1 MKEDLNTT
9 SLCFDDILLVPR
21 HSSVETR
28 ENISIRTKFG
38 NPNNPEAWLDLDMP
52 IMTAPMEFI
61 NSNPM
66 IEKVIG
72 HGGMAF
78 IHRQQDETKRF
89 DQFKALPEDIKK
101 SNRVGFVI
109 NLKEAEDINF
119 VNNILSC
126 GIKVLLVD
134 TAFAHLQKVVDSIK
148 KLRSQI
154 PNNVHIMSGNVS
166 SYEAYKNLMD
176 AGADSVRV
184 GIGAGAACT
193 TRVVTGFGVP
203 VLGSVMDIY
212 KNVQSDIING
222 IVLDGGIKESGDIVK
237 ALAAGSSAVMMGNMF
252 AGYSEC
258 DKQEDGQILF
268 RGLASESIKLTQID
282 YTLEDTNVHHIEGV
296 SAYIADKGPVKKQL
310 LAISDSLKSALSY
323 CGSENIENF
332 KKDCIFIKVSS
343 ESIKE
348 SKSRI

>member
-1 MKEDLNTT
+1 VKEDLAITP
-9 SLCFDDILLVPR
+9 LCFDDILLVPR

-28 ENISIRTKFG
+28 EDISIRTKFG
-38 NPNNPEAWLDLDMP
+38 NPNNPEAWITLDMP

-61 NSNPM
+61 NSNLM
-66 IEKVIG
+66 IEKIIS

-78 IHRQQDETKRF
+78 IHRQQNEQKRL
-89 DQFKALPEDIKK
+89 DQFKALPEYIKK
-101 SNRVGFVI
+101 SDRVGFVL
-109 NLKEAEDINF
+109 NLKETEDSIF
-119 VNNILSC
+119 VNKILSY

-148 KLRSQI
+148 ILRSQI
-154 PNNVHIMSGNVS
+154 PNNIHIMSGNVS

-203 VLGSVMDIY
+203 VLGSVIDIY
-212 KNVQSDIING
+212 NNVQNDNING
-222 IVLDGGIKESGDIVK
+222 IVLDGGIRETGDIVK
-237 ALAAGSSAVMMGNMF
+237 SLAAGASAVMMGNMF

-258 DKQEDGQILF
+258 EKQKNGQILF
-268 RGLASESIKLTQID
+268 RGLASESIKLSQID
-282 YTLEDTNVHHIEGV
+282 HTLEDTDIHHIEGV
-296 SAYIADKGPVKKQL
+296 SAYIADKGPVRKQL

-323 CGSENIENF
+323 CGSENIEIF
-332 KKDCIFIKVSS
+332 KKECRFIKVSS

>member
-1 MKEDLNTT
+1 MKEDLAITP
-9 SLCFDDILLVPR
+9 LCFDDILLVPR

-28 ENISIRTKFG
+28 EDISIRTKFG
-38 NPNNPEAWLDLDMP
+38 NPNNPEAWITLDMP

-61 NSNPM
+61 NSNLM
-66 IEKVIG
+66 IEKIIS

-78 IHRQQDETKRF
+78 IHRQQNEQKRL
-89 DQFKALPEDIKK
+89 DQFETLPEYI
-101 SNRVGFVI
+101 
-109 NLKEAEDINF
+109 
-119 VNNILSC
+119 
-126 GIKVLLVD
+126 LLVD

-148 KLRSQI
+148 ILRSQI
-154 PNNVHIMSGNVS
+154 PNNIHIMSGNVS

-203 VLGSVMDIY
+203 VLGSVIDIY
-212 KNVQSDIING
+212 NNVQNDNING
-222 IVLDGGIKESGDIVK
+222 IVLDGGIRETGDIVK
-237 ALAAGSSAVMMGNMF
+237 SLAAGASAVMMGNMF

-258 DKQEDGQILF
+258 EKQENGQILF
-268 RGLASESIKLTQID
+268 RGLASESIKLSQID
-282 YTLEDTNVHHIEGV
+282 HTLEDTDIHHIEGV
-296 SAYIADKGPVKKQL
+296 SAYIADKGPVRKQL

-323 CGSENIENF
+323 CGSENIEIF
-332 KKDCIFIKVSS
+332 KKECRFIKVSS